1 MEKVKFDIQGMT
13 CSSCQA
19 HVERAIKKLEGVQNV
34 NVNLLSNNMTL
45 EYNKEVLDTDKII
58 KTVIDAGYGASLHE
72 DKSIKVSKEGKTKN
86 IEDTIKFMKKRL
98 IISVCF
104 LILLMYLAMHHMFYE
119 WFGLPIPK
127 FMHTFFS
134 GPENR
139 NSIWTY
145 SSFIITTNC
154 ICK

>member
-1 MEKVKFDIQGMT
+1 MKKLKCDIQGMT
-13 CSSCQA
+13 CSSCQS
-19 HVERAIKKLEGVQNV
+19 HVERAVKKLEGVQNV

-45 EYNKEVLDTDKII
+45 EYNEEVVDTDKII
-58 KTVIDAGYGASLHE
+58 KAVTDAGYGVELHE
-72 DKSIKVSKEGKTKN
+72 DKPSKSNSEDKKNNVEDITKT
-86 IEDTIKFMKKRL
+86 MKKRL

-104 LILLMYLAMHHMFYE
+104 LIPLMYLAMHHMFYE
-119 WFGLPIPK
+119 WFGIPIPK

-154 ICK
+154 LCK